1 MNEFLK
7 ANKELWDAWTELH
20 KTSKFY
26 DVKGFKRGK
35 CTLQDIEREELG
47 DVSGKS
53 LLHLQCHFG
62 LDTMSWARLG
72 AEVTGVDFSPK
83 AVALAM
89 SLSAEL
95 NIPAEFICCNVYDLP
110 EHLSGQFD
118 IVYTSR
124 GVTVW
129 LPDLKKWAET
139 TAHFLK
145 RGGTFYIHE
154 FHPFADIFADAD
166 TPIVHYPYFHSVDPI
181 REEVTGSYAG
191 AEPGVT
197 RITHEWTHSIGDFIN
212 SLLGAGLRI
221 EYLHELP
228 YCMYPHRPFLTQHE
242 DGLWRYDAAPDSIP
256 LMFSIKARKE

>member
-1 MNEFLK
+1 MRN
-7 ANKELWDAWTELH
+7 
-20 KTSKFY
+20 S
-26 DVKGFKRGK
+26 
-35 CTLQDIEREELG
+35 Q
-47 DVSGKS
+47 
-53 LLHLQCHFG
+53 
-62 LDTMSWARLG
+62 
-72 AEVTGVDFSPK
+72 
-83 AVALAM
+83 
-89 SLSAEL
+89 EL

-197 RITHEWTHSIGDFIN
+197 RITHEWTHGIGDIIN
-212 SLLGAGLRI
+212 SLIGAELRL
-221 EYLHELP
+221 EFLHEFP
-228 YCMYPHRPFLTQHE
+228 HCMYPHRPFLTQHE

>member
-1 MNEFLK
+1 MDNHLK
-7 ANKELWDAWTELH
+7 SNQELWDAWTEFH
-20 KTSKFY
+20 KTSESY
-26 DVKGFKRGK
+26 DVEGFKRGR

-47 DVSGKS
+47 DVSGRT

-72 AEVTGVDFSPK
+72 AEVTGVDFSEK
-83 AVALAM
+83 AITLAK

-95 NIPAEFICCNVYDLP
+95 DIPAEFVCCNIQDLP
-110 EHLSGQFD
+110 EYLTGRFD

-124 GVTVW
+124 GVLCW
-129 LPDLKKWAET
+129 LPDLKKWAQVI
-139 TAHFLK
+139 AHFLK
-145 RGGTFYIHE
+145 PGGIFYIHE
-154 FHPFADIFADAD
+154 FHPFAGIFAFSD
-166 TPIVHYPYFHSVDPI
+166 TLLIHYPYFHSAEPT

-197 RITHEWTHSIGDFIN
+197 RITHEWTHSMGDLIN
-212 SLLGAGLRI
+212 SLLGAGLCI

-228 YCMYPHRPFLTQHE
+228 YCMYPHRPWLTQHE

>member
-1 MNEFLK
+1 MDEFLK
-7 ANKELWDAWTELH
+7 ANKELWDAWTEFH

-26 DVKGFKRGK
+26 DVEGFKRGK

-62 LDTMSWARLG
+62 LDTLSWARLG
-72 AEVTGVDFSPK
+72 AEVTGVDFSEK
-83 AVALAM
+83 AIALAR
-89 SLSAEL
+89 SLAAEL
-95 NIPAEFICCNVYDLP
+95 DIPAEFICCNVYDLP

-118 IVYTSR
+118 IVYTSL
-124 GVTVW
+124 GVKAW

-139 TAHFLK
+139 IAHFLK
-145 RGGTFYIHE
+145 PGGVFYIHE

-166 TPIVHYPYFHSVDPI
+166 TPVIHYPYFHSAQPI

-197 RITHEWTHSIGDFIN
+197 RITHEWTHSMGDFIN
-212 SLLGAGLRI
+212 SLLGADLRI
-221 EYLHELP
+221 EYLHEFP
-228 YCMYPHRPFLTQHE
+228 HCTYAHRPFLTQGD
-242 DGLWRYDAAPDSIP
+242 DGLWRYEDAPNSLP
-256 LMFSIKARKE
+256 LMFSIKAKKG